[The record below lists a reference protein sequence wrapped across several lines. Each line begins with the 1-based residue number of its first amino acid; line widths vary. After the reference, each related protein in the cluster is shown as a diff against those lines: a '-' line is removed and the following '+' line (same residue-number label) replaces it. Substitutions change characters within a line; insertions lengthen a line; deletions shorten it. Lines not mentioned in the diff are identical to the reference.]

1 MTPHRG
7 DPDQALLERAVRV
20 QAISAEITALEDPEA
35 IPARVV
41 EALVRELGLAVASV
55 VLRDPD
61 TGALRYAA
69 DIGVPTEVKAL
80 GFRPGGTA
88 ATVMATG
95 EALFI
100 EHPDDARVSPQT
112 RPHFQAWA
120 CLPIRHRGR
129 TYGLLFVNFPEP
141 HAFPPIERHILAT
154 FASQTAIALDNARLH
169 QAERRRAAALA
180 TLAALGRDLSES
192 LNTADLVRILA
203 RTLREHLTRASLQ
216 ALWVATPEGLQPVL
230 AAGWRCPPEALP
242 TLAPSGSR
250 LVAALGSQAGPR
262 TVPWETLRED
272 LALPAEALPVPG
284 PVVGLRLLAAGE
296 VQGLLVLG
304 FPGEAE
310 PPSPPELDFL
320 QALADRG
327 ALALHN
333 AALYARSLQEAR
345 RDSLTQVLNH
355 GAFQARL
362 AEALAD
368 AHLLGSSLALLM
380 LDADHFKACNDRHGH
395 AFGDRVLVAL
405 ARAVREQVRPTDT
418 VGRWGGEEFAVL
430 LTGVE
435 GATALRVAERIRS
448 TMEGLTLPLPSG
460 EAAAAP
466 TVSLGVATFP
476 VCGDTPEALVDAA
489 DAALYRAKAEGRNRV
504 CAAPGVTLPG
514 R

>member
-1 MTPHRG
+1 MTPHRSE
-7 DPDQALLERAVRV
+7 PDLLERAVRV

-61 TGALRYAA
+61 TGTLRYAA
-69 DIGVPTEVKAL
+69 DLGVPAEVKAL

-100 EHPDDARVSPQT
+100 EHPGDPRVSPQT

-120 CLPIRHRGR
+120 CLPIRHRDR

-141 HAFPPIERHILAT
+141 HPFPPIERHILAT
-154 FASQTAIALDNARLH
+154 FASQPAIALDNARLH

-180 TLAALGRDLSES
+180 TLANLGRDLSES

-203 RTLREHLTRASLQ
+203 RTLREHLTRATLQ
-216 ALWVATPEGLQPVL
+216 ALWIATPESLQPVL

-242 TLAPSGSR
+242 ALTPASSR
-250 LVAALGSQAGPR
+250 LMTALGSQAGPR
-262 TVPWETLRED
+262 AVSWEALEAD
-272 LALPAEALPVPG
+272 LALPAEALPAPG

-296 VQGLLVLG
+296 VQGLMVLG
-304 FPGEAE
+304 FPGQAE

-362 AEALAD
+362 SETLEEAR
-368 AHLLGSSLALLM
+368 LLGTAVSLLM

-405 ARAVREQVRPTDT
+405 ARTLRDQVRPTDT
-418 VGRWGGEEFAVL
+418 VGRWGGEEFTVL
-430 LTGVE
+430 LPGVD
-435 GATALRVAERIRS
+435 GPTAVRVADRIRAA
-448 TMEGLTLPLPSG
+448 MEALTLPSPSG
-460 EAAAAP
+460 EPTAAP
-466 TVSLGVATFP
+466 TVSAGVATFP
-476 VCGDTPEALVDAA
+476 TCGDTSETLVDAA

-504 CAAPGVTLPG
+504 CAAPGITLPG